1 MSDATPAGIILGMCL
16 LGAIGDRIGRR
27 KGSITTASIMLF
39 GALMLTVQNG
49 VTMKGFTIMYM
60 ISQFVFGWGPPGLHA
75 RLAIISSA
83 MLLPLFHPLQ
93 SLRQP

>member
-1 MSDATPAGIILGMCL
+1 MLAGIILGMCL

-27 KGSITTASIMLF
+27 KGSILTAGIMLF

-60 ISQFVFGWGPPGLHA
+60 ISQLVFGCALPG
-75 RLAIISSA
+75 SA
-83 MLLPLFHPLQ
+83 C
-93 SLRQP
+93 